1 LDLREHAK
9 IIVDAAIKDA
19 QPDFAV
25 KKTLC
30 NFTYPKNKLVLIA
43 IGKAAW
49 QMANAAV
56 SSLSQDVH
64 SGAVITKY
72 EHSKGPLKNIKVFEA
87 GHPVLDQNTLTATE
101 YAISLVQNLSEGDTV
116 LFLISGGGSA
126 LFEKPFIDLEELKDI
141 TKQMLSSGASINE
154 INIIRKRLSA
164 VKGGRFAKMCM
175 PASVYS
181 IILSDVLGDKL
192 DTIASGPAYPDS
204 STFEQV
210 LGIVKKYNL
219 ELSDNAIKYLRK
231 ETPKQLSN
239 VTTQLMGSVKQLCL
253 SAKQKCE
260 ELGYRPIILTSS
272 LCCTARDAGSFFASI
287 AKEHASFADMELS
300 NIDSTNLEALDI
312 GSSNMKPPLAFIAG
326 GETVVKITGNG
337 LGGRNQEIALSYAN
351 EASGINNAA
360 LISVGSDGTDGPT
373 DAAGGFCDGKTKM
386 VLEEMGINIDYVL
399 DNNDSYNALKK
410 CNGLVIT
417 GPTGTNVNDL
427 TVLLIK

>member
-1 LDLREHAK
+1 MDLREHATL
-9 IIVDAAIKDA
+9 IVDAAIMDA

-72 EHSKGPLKNIKVFEA
+72 EHSKGPLKNINVFEA
-87 GHPVLDQNTLTATE
+87 GHPVLDQNALTATE
-101 YAISLVQNLSEGDTV
+101 YAISLVQNLSEDDTV

-164 VKGGRFAKMCM
+164 VKAGRFAKMCM
-175 PASVYS
+175 PACVYS

-219 ELSDNAIKYLRK
+219 VLSDNAMKYLRE

-239 VTTQLMGSVKQLCL
+239 VTTQVMGSVKQLCL
-253 SAKQKCE
+253 SAKRKCE

-287 AKEHASFADMELS
+287 AKEYASSSDTESLS
-300 NIDSTNLEALDI
+300 I
-312 GSSNMKPPLAFIAG
+312 KPPLAFIAG

-337 LGGRNQEIALSYAN
+337 SGGRNQEIALSYAN

-373 DAAGGFCDGKTKM
+373 DAAGGFCDGNTKM
-386 VLEEMGINIDYVL
+386 VLEEMGINIDFVL

-410 CNGLVIT
+410 CDGLVIT